1 MARAGSNPVASS
13 LGRADGG
20 PGWQEFFESMK
31 KVTDVGTTPP
41 ANDASLQ
48 TK

>member
-13 LGRADGG
+13 LERADGG
-20 PGWQEFFESMK
+20 PGRQEFFELMK
-31 KVTDVGTTPP
+31 NVTDVGTTPP
-41 ANDASLQ
+41 AKDASLQ